1 MPLPGERLRILTI
14 THNYPRFAGD
24 RAGAFV
30 ARIAEGAAA
39 AGHRVEVIA
48 PHAAGSARDE
58 QAGGVRVRR
67 FRYAPDRWERVAY
80 TGSLHHRTLL
90 SPVAALAFPGF
101 LAAFAREIGR
111 AVRSLEPHLIHAHW
125 WVPGGWFASRG
136 RVPYLITCHGSDVRL
151 LERSALIR
159 RVALPAF
166 QRAARVTA
174 VSRFLGGDIR
184 RMLPSLST
192 EVLVT
197 PMPVDVNRFAEGARA
212 VKLEPPQILYAG
224 NLVPSKG
231 VDVLLR
237 AVAELTRRG
246 VPCRLKVLG
255 EGAARADLDLLA
267 HKLGLASRVTW
278 ASFVPQGQMPA
289 EYGASGVTVLPS
301 RGQAEGLGLTL
312 VEALLAGSAVV
323 GTAAG
328 GIPEVVMHEKT
339 GLIARDGD
347 AEDLATQIQRLL
359 ADPTLRDRLARAGKE
374 HVLRIYSP
382 ASAIG
387 RFLEIYHAVAD
398 HHAAALG

>member
-39 AGHRVEVIA
+39 GGYRVEVIA
-48 PHAAGSARDE
+48 PHAPGIPRDD
-58 QAGGVRVRR
+58 QAGGVRIGR

-80 TGSLHHRTLL
+80 TGSLHHQTLL
-90 SPVAALAFPGF
+90 SPMAALAFPGF
-101 LAAFAREIGR
+101 LVAFARAIGR
-111 AVRSLEPHLIHAHW
+111 AVRSFEPHVIHAHW
-125 WVPGGWFASRG
+125 WVPGGWFASRA

-151 LERSALIR
+151 LERGELIR

-166 QRAARVTA
+166 RRAARVTA
-174 VSRFLGGDIR
+174 VSRFLAGDIR
-184 RMLPSLST
+184 RLLPALNT

-197 PMPVDVNRFAEGARA
+197 PMPVDVNRFLEGARA
-212 VKLEPPQILYAG
+212 MKLEPPRILYAG

-237 AVAELTRRG
+237 AVAELERRG
-246 VPCRLKVLG
+246 IACQLKILG
-255 EGAARADLDLLA
+255 EGPAKAGLGLLA
-267 HKLGLASRVTW
+267 HQLGLASRVTW
-278 ASFVPQGQMPA
+278 ASFVPQEEMAA
-289 EYGASGVTVLPS
+289 EYGASEVTVLPS

-312 VEALLAGSAVV
+312 VEALLAGCAVV

-328 GIPEVVMHEKT
+328 GIPEVVLHEKT

-359 ADPTLRDRLARAGKE
+359 TDLPLRERLARAGKE
-374 HVLRIYSP
+374 HVLRTHSP
-382 ASAIG
+382 EPAIG
-387 RFLEIYHAVAD
+387 RFLEIYDAVAN
-398 HHAAALG
+398 HQPAALG